1 MPRLKNDNPSSYNA
15 TFQPSLWAV
24 AYACPAGIINLRTW
38 DHIYA
43 CNPLYACTLIYFL
56 FPFAVSSSLRS
67 TPGSVIFTFLVL
79 LRRRDLDLH
88 SEHVVKSSKMLQT
101 AILSTIPMCNSSKL
115 CAQMEVEKGSKLLY
129 CRRFHDAIPCDCC
142 SNLKLRRPYSAPPRR
157 TPSELEKRG
166 GGHLLLPY
174 YYYLCVHPK

>member
-43 CNPLYACTLIYFL
+43 CNQLYACTLIYFL

-88 SEHVVKSSKMLQT
+88 SEHVVKSSKCSKPLYCRRFQCAIPRSCAHKWRWKKAPNCYTVDDSNVQFLEAVRTNEGGKRLQT
-101 AILSTIPMCNSSKL
+101 AILSTIL
-115 CAQMEVEKGSKLLY
+115 Q
-129 CRRFHDAIPCDCC
+129 CD
-142 SNLKLRRPYSAPPRR
+142 SL
-157 TPSELEKRG
+157 
-166 GGHLLLPY
+166 
-174 YYYLCVHPK
+174 